1 MSTTTIED
9 LVRSIDDRIREL
21 KGEIASLHDALKALS
36 SNGSPA
42 PAPRPRAKQTRK
54 RASRPAKAVPAE
66 TLEPLLADSDGLTTA
81 ALAKQANGDPA
92 YVLRLLRELEA
103 AGRVR
108 RTGERR
114 ATRWFAVTDEDWIQE
129 RAAELASRP
138 TRSRLSR
145 ISPRP
150 HRLVRLQ
157 LHERNLAP
165 TLRAGLSGILRP
177 L

>member
-1 MSTTTIED
+1 M
-9 LVRSIDDRIREL
+9 
-21 KGEIASLHDALKALS
+21 
-36 SNGSPA
+36 
-42 PAPRPRAKQTRK
+42 
-54 RASRPAKAVPAE
+54 PAE

-138 TRSRLSR
+138 KGSRSK
-145 ISPRP
+145 P
-150 HRLVRLQ
+150 H
-157 LHERNLAP
+157 
-165 TLRAGLSGILRP
+165 TAGIGAKRF
-177 L
+177 

>member
-1 MSTTTIED
+1 MSTTIED

-21 KGEIASLHDALKALS
+21 KGEIASLHDALQALS

-54 RASRPAKAVPAE
+54 RASRSAKAVPAA
-66 TLEPLLADSDGLTTA
+66 TLEKLLADSDGLTTA

-103 AGRVR
+103 TDRVR

-114 ATRWFAVTDEDWIQE
+114 GTRWHVITDEYRIQK

-138 TRSRLSR
+138 KRSRSK
-145 ISPRP
+145 P
-150 HRLVRLQ
+150 H
-157 LHERNLAP
+157 
-165 TLRAGLSGILRP
+165 TAGTRTKQF
-177 L
+177 

>member
-1 MSTTTIED
+1 MSTTIED

-21 KGEIASLHDALKALS
+21 KGEIASLHDALQALS
-36 SNGSPA
+36 SNGGPA

-66 TLEPLLADSDGLTTA
+66 TLERLLADSDGLTTA

-103 AGRVR
+103 ADRVR

-114 ATRWFAVTDEDWIQE
+114 ATRWHAITDEDRIQE

-138 TRSRLSR
+138 KRSRSK
-145 ISPRP
+145 P
-150 HRLVRLQ
+150 H
-157 LHERNLAP
+157 
-165 TLRAGLSGILRP
+165 TAGIGAKRF
-177 L
+177 